1 VQIERKELEGKGFIS
16 SSEQNGCC
24 KSAWIVSSEIMMSQS
39 LFVAT
44 PRRGSG
50 VHSNLKNQ

>member
-1 VQIERKELEGKGFIS
+1 VQIERKELEGKDFNS

-44 PRRGSG
+44 LQRGSD